1 MSDISVGGIDSW
13 VIQRSH
19 FRARRVSLDRPQIQ
33 TRHIQIVQSRVTG
46 LDIITVGAGRN
57 VDIFIAIPTR
67 NELTGGDEFLY
78 PNIDNIA
85 AEADVF

>member
-1 MSDISVGGIDSW
+1 MGG
-13 VIQRSH
+13 
-19 FRARRVSLDRPQIQ
+19 L
-33 TRHIQIVQSRVTG
+33 
-46 LDIITVGAGRN
+46 GAVLVCGVLCGILAYFLVPRN